1 MKYTRHAKKRI
12 AERGISED
20 MILETILHPSQVY
33 YDLRTGATIAIKGL
47 NRRYILVAYV
57 REDDEIKVITT
68 FITSEIQEI
77 IRRKIDGG
85 KWVRV
90 K

>member
-1 MKYTRHAKKRI
+1 MKYMRHVKKRI
-12 AERGISED
+12 VERD
-20 MILETILHPSQVY
+20 MILEAILHSSQVC

-47 NRRYILVAYV
+47 NRRHILVAYV
-57 REDDEIKVITT
+57 REDGEIKVITT

-85 KWVRV
+85 KWVGV